1 MKKSTDTIIRVFFI
15 IAIFG
20 AIGHYYYQK
29 FKHPVAPVL
38 KSPMIQIPSGN
49 LSMTSK
55 DNSPAHIHKSEK
67 NIHSTATDR
76 KSLMAQKKLEKP
88 DKTFTVTI
96 FNIPVKSKI
105 FDKTVSFFNALSTKI
120 KISKTEKKGIVLFK
134 RVLIG
139 PYYKKTDMIKESGKI
154 DSMKIDSLRL
164 KIKKNYYI
172 HVGSFSNKNKLNE
185 FVKYLRKHGINNIVF
200 MDVKVPKKTIEIRA
214 DNIDNASLTKLKDF
228 LTKNGLTYKITE

>member
-1 MKKSTDTIIRVFFI
+1 MKKSTDTIIRIFFI

-29 FKHPVAPVL
+29 FKHPIAPVI
-38 KSPMIQIPSGN
+38 KSPMIQIPSEN
-49 LSMTSK
+49 LSIPQK
-55 DNSPAHIHKSEK
+55 DNNSVQIHKAETSVNPTEVEK
-67 NIHSTATDR
+67 
-76 KSLMAQKKLEKP
+76 KPLPAQKKVEKQS
-88 DKTFTVTI
+88 KTFKVTI
-96 FNIPVKSKI
+96 SNIPVKSSLVK
-105 FDKTVSFFNALSTKI
+105 DTLSFLNTLSTEI
-120 KISKTEKKGIVLFK
+120 KTSKTEKQGIVLFK

-214 DNIDNASLTKLKDF
+214 NNIDNASLTKLKDF